1 MTVKKFHIKKISEID
16 KKQLTDFYQNSF
28 NYQKTLLNNYNWR
41 YRNRYNEHEPIVLI
55 MDNQICGHAGLIP
68 INFKIFKEQIK
79 AIWFTD
85 FFVIPKFRSLGFGK
99 ILTEEWMKICS
110 TQITICNDQ
119 SLKVFKKLNWKNNNK
134 FIRRIIFNSYFNL
147 LPILKKSNFANT
159 TINKLEN
166 LEILELNND
175 TINKIIDK
183 DMSNISEKYIGVV
196 RDYDWFQWRLIE
208 CPYKKNILIFK
219 FKEIFLVAHL
229 KEKNNFN
236 SLNIIY
242 SSEPINKE
250 IINIFYKFSKKNN
263 IDYLAYISNKK
274 RLTDF
279 LFPWQRN
286 LNFAFHS
293 KDKFVSD
300 SLKNKFNDIQ
310 FIDSDIDFIG

>member
-1 MTVKKFHIKKISEID
+1 M
-16 KKQLTDFYQNSF
+16 
-28 NYQKTLLNNYNWR
+28 
-41 YRNRYNEHEPIVLI
+41 
-55 MDNQICGHAGLIP
+55 
-68 INFKIFKEQIK
+68 
-79 AIWFTD
+79 
-85 FFVIPKFRSLGFGK
+85 
-99 ILTEEWMKICS
+99 
-110 TQITICNDQ
+110 
-119 SLKVFKKLNWKNNNK
+119 
-134 FIRRIIFNSYFNL
+134 
-147 LPILKKSNFANT
+147 KKSNFANT

-183 DMSNISEKYIGVV
+183 DMSNISEKYIGVI

-219 FKEIFLVAHL
+219 FKDIFLVAHL